1 MSATEHTAVAPAAV
15 GAGRAGAPGPAHGT
29 IAGLFFV
36 APALAAIVAFFF
48 VPVVASVLLSFTDFD
63 VYAVASRANLRVVG
77 IGNYATL
84 VGDGLFRTAVRNT
97 LVFVVVAA
105 PLSIAVSFAAALALN
120 ARVTRWKAAFR
131 AALFLPV
138 VTTLVAVAV
147 VWRYVF
153 HPRIGLLN
161 AMLAPFGVAP
171 VDWLGDPRFAMP
183 AIVVMTIWKNFGF
196 NMVILVAG
204 LQAIP
209 ERLYEAARI
218 DGAGAW
224 ARFVHVTIPMLRP
237 TLVFVTV
244 MTLIGDL
251 QLFAEPYVMTQG
263 GPAHATLS
271 VVLLMYLEGFRWWN
285 MGYAAAIA
293 FVLFLAMLVPSL
305 VARALAAR
313 GEAA

>member
-1 MSATEHTAVAPAAV
+1 VSAVAAAPA
-15 GAGRAGAPGPAHGT
+15 RRSPGW
-29 IAGLFFV
+29 LFV
-36 APALAAIVAFFF
+36 APALALIGAFFF
-48 VPVVASVLLSFTDFD
+48 VPVMASVLLSFTDFD
-63 VYAVASRANLRVVG
+63 IYSAASLANTRIVVAE
-77 IGNYATL
+77 NYRRL
-84 VGDGLFRTAVRNT
+84 LGDHLFWTAVRNT
-97 LVFVVVAA
+97 VYFVVIAA
-105 PLSIAVSFAAALALN
+105 PLSIAVSFGAALLLN
-120 ARVTRWKAAFR
+120 APLTRLKPAFR

-147 VWRYVF
+147 VWRYAF

-161 AMLAPFGVAP
+161 ALLAPLGIGP
-171 VDWLGDPRFAMP
+171 VDWLGEPRFAMP
-183 AIVVMTIWKNFGF
+183 AIILMTIWKNFGF

-209 ERLYEAARI
+209 ERLYEAARM
-218 DGAGAW
+218 DGAGAA
-224 ARFVHVTIPMLRP
+224 ARFRYVTLPMLRP
-237 TLVFVTV
+237 TLAFVAI

-305 VARALAAR
+305 VARALHFP
-313 GEAA
+313 GTEAGA